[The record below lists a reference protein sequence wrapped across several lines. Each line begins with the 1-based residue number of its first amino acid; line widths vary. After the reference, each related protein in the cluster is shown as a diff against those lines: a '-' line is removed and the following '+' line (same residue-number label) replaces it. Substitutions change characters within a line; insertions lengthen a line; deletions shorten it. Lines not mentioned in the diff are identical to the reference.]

1 MTPEEI
7 DQLVAEN
14 VRAARARR
22 RLRQEDLA
30 DEMGWSRPTV
40 SALEA
45 GTRRVTVADA
55 AALCIALGIDLREL
69 LRGADEDVVWAL
81 GLETSACAAQVTQGG
96 RPRGSRSSGR
106 LSAS

>member
-55 AALCIALGIDLREL
+55 AALCIALGIDLRKL

-81 GLETSACAAQVTQGG
+81 GLET
-96 RPRGSRSSGR
+96 
-106 LSAS
+106 